1 MKFLQSLSAQVSL
14 FTQGAILALGVV
26 FILLDAITESLNPV
40 IDLAWVTVLVCGLP
54 LLINS
59 VQSIWE
65 RLEIH
70 ANFLIV
76 VAMVALIS
84 IGDYHTAAYVGL
96 IVQAGFFLEQLITG
110 ESHYTVDNDMLPM
123 MPSQLVALRQGI
135 NNYSSVIVVAVLLLS
150 MGSFALTQDFIH
162 TVTLL
167 LVLCPCSLELI
178 LVALM
183 MGSLVDDASPVSEL
197 SKGIKQ
203 SHLGLLI
210 VSIVFHVAIIGAGVF
225 GLIDPVTAVAL
236 HGLAR
241 LGLVYNLK
249 ILNSSF
255 CIAEYKNSPSN
266 HVLLGEFYV
275 HTTVSC
281 RLFFCLGFIT
291 KCEK

>member
-96 IVQAGFFLEQLITG
+96 IVQAGFFLESLLRVSHIT
-110 ESHYTVDNDMLPM
+110 L
-123 MPSQLVALRQGI
+123 
-135 NNYSSVIVVAVLLLS
+135 
-150 MGSFALTQDFIH
+150 
-162 TVTLL
+162 
-167 LVLCPCSLELI
+167 
-178 LVALM
+178 
-183 MGSLVDDASPVSEL
+183 
-197 SKGIKQ
+197 
-203 SHLGLLI
+203 
-210 VSIVFHVAIIGAGVF
+210 
-225 GLIDPVTAVAL
+225 
-236 HGLAR
+236 
-241 LGLVYNLK
+241 
-249 ILNSSF
+249 
-255 CIAEYKNSPSN
+255 
-266 HVLLGEFYV
+266 
-275 HTTVSC
+275 
-281 RLFFCLGFIT
+281 
-291 KCEK
+291 

>member
-26 FILLDAITESLNPV
+26 FILLDVITESLNPV

-110 ESHYTVDNDMLPM
+110 ESHYTLDDDMLPM

-150 MGSFALTQDFIH
+150 MGSFALTQDFKH

-178 LVALM
+178 L
-183 MGSLVDDASPVSEL
+183 SL
-197 SKGIKQ
+197 I
-203 SHLGLLI
+203 HI
-210 VSIVFHVAIIGAGVF
+210 
-225 GLIDPVTAVAL
+225 
-236 HGLAR
+236 
-241 LGLVYNLK
+241 
-249 ILNSSF
+249 
-255 CIAEYKNSPSN
+255 
-266 HVLLGEFYV
+266 
-275 HTTVSC
+275 
-281 RLFFCLGFIT
+281 
-291 KCEK
+291 

>member
-26 FILLDAITESLNPV
+26 FILLDVITESLNPV

-96 IVQAGFFLEQLITG
+96 IVQGGFFLEQLITG
-110 ESHYTVDNDMLPM
+110 ESHYTVDDDMLPT
-123 MPSQLVALRQGI
+123 MPAQLVAMRQGI

-150 MGSFALTQDFIH
+150 MGSFALTQDFKH

-183 MGSLVDDASPVSEL
+183 MGSISC
-197 SKGIKQ
+197 
-203 SHLGLLI
+203 
-210 VSIVFHVAIIGAGVF
+210 IGAFKRNKAVSFRSTHRVHCIPYCHYRCRCIWFHRSCYGRCTARF
-225 GLIDPVTAVAL
+225 GATWSRV
-236 HGLAR
+236 
-241 LGLVYNLK
+241 
-249 ILNSSF
+249 
-255 CIAEYKNSPSN
+255 
-266 HVLLGEFYV
+266 
-275 HTTVSC
+275 
-281 RLFFCLGFIT
+281 
-291 KCEK
+291 

>member
-26 FILLDAITESLNPV
+26 FILLDVITESLNPV

-110 ESHYTVDNDMLPM
+110 ESHYTVDDDMLPM

-150 MGSFALTQDFIH
+150 MGSFALTQDFKH

-178 LVALM
+178 SGAY
-183 MGSLVDDASPVSEL
+183 D
-197 SKGIKQ
+197 GIPC
-203 SHLGLLI
+203 G
-210 VSIVFHVAIIGAGVF
+210 
-225 GLIDPVTAVAL
+225 
-236 HGLAR
+236 
-241 LGLVYNLK
+241 
-249 ILNSSF
+249 
-255 CIAEYKNSPSN
+255 
-266 HVLLGEFYV
+266 
-275 HTTVSC
+275 
-281 RLFFCLGFIT
+281 
-291 KCEK
+291 

>member
-1 MKFLQSLSAQVSL
+1 
-14 FTQGAILALGVV
+14 
-26 FILLDAITESLNPV
+26 
-40 IDLAWVTVLVCGLP
+40 
-54 LLINS
+54 
-59 VQSIWE
+59 
-65 RLEIH
+65 
-70 ANFLIV
+70 V

-110 ESHYTVDNDMLPM
+110 ESHYTLDDDMLPM

-150 MGSFALTQDFIH
+150 MGSFALTQDFKH

-210 VSIVFHVAIIGAGVF
+210 VSIVFHVAIICAGVLALSILLRRCIARF
-225 GLIDPVTAVAL
+225 GKTWSL
-236 HGLAR
+236 
-241 LGLVYNLK
+241 YNLK
-249 ILNSSF
+249 VLNILVY
-255 CIAEYKNSPSN
+255 CIIKIP
-266 HVLLGEFYV
+266 
-275 HTTVSC
+275 
-281 RLFFCLGFIT
+281 
-291 KCEK
+291 

>member
-26 FILLDAITESLNPV
+26 FILLDVITEVLNPV

-54 LLINS
+54 LFINS

-135 NNYSSVIVVAVLLLS
+135 NNYSSVIVVAVLLS

-183 MGSLVDDASPVSEL
+183 MGSLVDDSSPVSEL
-197 SKGIKQ
+197 SKVTKQ

-210 VSIVFHVAIIGAGVF
+210 VSIVFHIAIIGAGVF

-249 ILNSSF
+249 VLNGSL
-255 CIAEYKNSPSN
+255 CVA
-266 HVLLGEFYV
+266 
-275 HTTVSC
+275 
-281 RLFFCLGFIT
+281 
-291 KCEK
+291 

>member
-26 FILLDAITESLNPV
+26 FILLDVITESLNPV

-84 IGDYHTAAYVGL
+84 NGDYHTAAYVGL
-96 IVQAGFFLEQLITG
+96 IVQAGFLEQLITG
-110 ESHYTVDNDMLPM
+110 ESHYTLDDDMLPT
-123 MPSQLVALRQGI
+123 MPAQLVAMRQGI

-197 SKGIKQ
+197 SKG
-203 SHLGLLI
+203 
-210 VSIVFHVAIIGAGVF
+210 
-225 GLIDPVTAVAL
+225 
-236 HGLAR
+236 
-241 LGLVYNLK
+241 
-249 ILNSSF
+249 
-255 CIAEYKNSPSN
+255 
-266 HVLLGEFYV
+266 
-275 HTTVSC
+275 TTWSRV
-281 RLFFCLGFIT
+281 
-291 KCEK
+291 